1 MKIFNIP
8 RAADTG
14 SGTGGTDETL
24 LTGEEGAEGGA
35 EATEAEAVE
44 GETLLTEGEEGETKG
59 EEEAAGAPGEY
70 EAFTVPE
77 GLEIN
82 EDLNGEFVT
91 VAKDLDLS
99 QDQAQKLADLYTA
112 QIAAQKD
119 TWDTMVEGWREEA
132 SKDPEIGGEKFQE
145 NLAAARGAVKEFGS
159 NEFRDML
166 NTTGVGNH
174 PAMLKFLY
182 RVGEE
187 LREGSA
193 DTSHGGS
200 GTGTSKTLAQRL
212 YT

>member
-1 MKIFNIP
+1 MKIYNIL
-8 RAADTG
+8 RDADTG
-14 SGTGGTDETL
+14 SGTGGAESETL
-24 LTGEEGAEGGA
+24 LTGEEGAEV
-35 EATEAEAVE
+35 EAKETEAPE
-44 GETLLTEGEEGETKG
+44 GETLLTEGAESEEAEK
-59 EEEAAGAPGEY
+59 EEAAGAPEEY
-70 EAFTVPE
+70 EEFTMPE
-77 GLEIN
+77 GLQLDE
-82 EDLNGEFVT
+82 ELNGEFTT
-91 VAKDLDLS
+91 VAKDLNLT

-112 QIAAQKD
+112 QISAQKD
-119 TWDTMVEGWREEA
+119 TWDTMVEGWRAEA
-132 SKDPEIGGEKFQE
+132 EKDPEIGGEKFQE
-145 NLAAARGAVKEFGS
+145 NLASARGAVKEFGS